1 MKSSYDKFLPEFNSP
16 RSRFSLNVNS
26 TTPVTRGRVRSISVV
41 VPKKINKNP
50 FKMRNVIPDV
60 IIL

>member
-1 MKSSYDKFLPEFNSP
+1 MKSSYNDKFLPKFNSP
-16 RSRFSLNVNS
+16 RSRFNLNVNS
-26 TTPVTRGRVRSISVV
+26 FTPVTRGRVRSRSVV
-41 VPKKINKNP
+41 VPVINKNH